1 MEGISNFYPN
11 LKFTHDVTVRVNHDE
26 FITDVHCKPT
36 DGDQSLH
43 FESCYLRHTK
53 SSVFFNQAL
62 RMKRICSKRSY
73 LVANVRKLKDL
84 FRERGYPED
93 IFSRETKKALQTH

>member
-1 MEGISNFYPN
+1 MN
-11 LKFTHDVTVRVNHDE
+11 LSPMS
-26 FITDVHCKPT
+26 HCKPT

-53 SSVFFNQAL
+53 SSVIFNQAL